1 MAIGSA
7 MASFVWVEPIPKFEP
22 SSAGDAVVVVVVVE
36 DNVDEVLVIVVCS
49 CVEVVVV
56 FAHGS
61 GPFQVLLVSSAVDVE
76 VIVSDVL
83 VLVEFLVSAFARA
96 SPASDGS
103 VVVVGVVEV
112 DASGFC
118 PFRPKA

>member
-36 DNVDEVLVIVVCS
+36 DDVDEVLVVVGCS

-56 FAHGS
+56 FANGS
-61 GPFQVLLVSSAVDVE
+61 RPFRVLLVSSAVNVE
-76 VIVSDVL
+76 VVVSDVL
-83 VLVEFLVSAFARA
+83 VLVEFIVSAFAWA

-103 VVVVGVVEV
+103 VVVVGVVEA

-118 PFRPKA
+118 PFRPKT